1 MIKDVT
7 DASDWS
13 KRFNFY
19 ISGLLPIFSEF
30 SRFISRFSEL
40 KKAPSTE
47 DLWLKDFLQAPAIS
61 IKIRVNYCQLI
72 KKRDLSSN
80 SCYFFILYYRFY
92 DRKSSKSSK
101 TLFLLKLKLFRP
113 KVPQF
118 LQIHLQIDLKMT
130 LK

>member
-47 DLWLKDFLQAPAIS
+47 DLWSKDFLQAPAIS

-80 SCYFFILYYRFY
+80 SWYFSFYIMVFTIGNHQNHQKLY
-92 DRKSSKSSK
+92 
-101 TLFLLKLKLFRP
+101 FLLKSKLFKS

>member
-1 MIKDVT
+1 MGGLIKDVT

-30 SRFISRFSEL
+30 SRFSRFSEL
-40 KKAPSTE
+40 KKPPSTE
-47 DLWLKDFLQAPAIS
+47 DLWLGDFLQAPAIS

-80 SCYFFILYYRFY
+80 SWYFSFHIIDFTIGNHQNHQKLY
-92 DRKSSKSSK
+92 
-101 TLFLLKLKLFRP
+101 FLLKLKLFQS

-118 LQIHLQIDLKMT
+118 L
-130 LK
+130 